1 VVLDN
6 AGVGDTAALTAPL
19 TITEMADQTSDL
31 IATLRLGRT
40 AVPGWSMGGTIA
52 QALALLHPAQVPGAK
67 LLLYPEA
74 GHAFLVQDLS
84 TFLPAV
90 QRFLGQTAS

>member
-1 VVLDN
+1 
-6 AGVGDTAALTAPL
+6 
-19 TITEMADQTSDL
+19 
-31 IATLRLGRT
+31 
-40 AVPGWSMGGTIA
+40 
-52 QALALLHPAQVPGAK
+52 VPGAK